1 MAEDEELEPE
11 REPQDDPPT
20 VVDPVR
26 RSVLKGPGGD
36 TEKALGLEVAR
47 LFGLP
52 PRLLVAKPEPPK
64 DRSTP
69 PDEDA
74 TEGGTEAAE
83 PGQGGD

>member
-52 PRLLVAKPEPPK
+52 PRLLVAKPAPPK

-74 TEGGTEAAE
+74 TEGGTEAVE